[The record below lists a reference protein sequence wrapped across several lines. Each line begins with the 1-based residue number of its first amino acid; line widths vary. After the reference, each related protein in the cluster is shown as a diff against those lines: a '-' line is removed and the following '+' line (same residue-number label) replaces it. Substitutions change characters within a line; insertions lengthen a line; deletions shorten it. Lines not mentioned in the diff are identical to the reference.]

1 VIKPSITLQEL
12 RRRIYRKAKAEKQ
25 WRFWGLYVH
34 VTKRE
39 TLTAAYQEAKAN
51 DGSPGIDEASFQ
63 SIEERGVEKFLA
75 EIRGELLA
83 GRYKPSK
90 NRRVEIPKGNGK
102 TRRLGIPTI
111 KDRVVQGALKLI
123 LEPIFEADFHQSSY
137 AYRPKRT
144 AHQALDRVV
153 HGLIQGLT
161 QVIDVDL
168 KSYFDNIRHHL
179 VLRKL
184 AGRVKDPAILHLI
197 KQILKANGKRG
208 VPQGGVLSP
217 LLANLYLNDLD
228 KAMEEEMVKRRR
240 EGKWERVIYTRYADD
255 MVVLVDG
262 YPQWR
267 PQVCVIKQR
276 MEEELKKVDVEI
288 NKEKTRVVDF
298 GTGGSFGFLGFD
310 LREARNRLGKRFLL
324 RTPMKKKQSELVRR
338 IGRILKFSRHR
349 KLKDVLELIRP
360 IIVGWVNYFRVGNS
374 RRAFDWIRFEMMKKI
389 RRFAMKQKGR
399 PGCGWKRWSNETI
412 YKEWGLVNNYTVRYF
427 YRSPAKV
434 LPAARQIAS
443 YERRA
448 QESRMTERVTSGL
461 MRRGLETDL
470 R

>member
-25 WRFWGLYVH
+25 RRFWGLYVH

-51 DGSPGIDEASFQ
+51 DGSPGIDGESFQ
-63 SIEERGVEKFLA
+63 SIEAKGVEKFLA
-75 EIRGELLA
+75 EIGRELIA
-83 GRYKPSK
+83 GTYKLSK

-111 KDRVVQGALKLI
+111 KDRVVQGAVKLI

-137 AYRPKRT
+137 GYRPQRT

-153 HGLIQGLT
+153 HGLVQGLT
-161 QVIDVDL
+161 RVIDVDL

-179 VLRKL
+179 LLQKL
-184 AGRVKDPAILHLI
+184 GKRVEDPQVLHLI
-197 KQILKANGKRG
+197 KQILKANGKQG

-217 LLANLYLNDLD
+217 LLANLYLNELD
-228 KAMEEEMVKRRR
+228 QAMEEEMVKRRR

-262 YPQWR
+262 YPQWQPHVGMIQKR
-267 PQVCVIKQR
+267 L
-276 MEEELKKVDVEI
+276 EEELRKVEI
-288 NKEKTRVVDF
+288 EINEEKTRVVDF
-298 GTGGSFGFLGFD
+298 ARDGSFGFLGFD
-310 LREARNRLGKRFLL
+310 LREARNRLGKRFVL

-338 IGRILKFSRHR
+338 MGRILKYSRHR
-349 KLKDVLELIRP
+349 KLTDVLEMIRP
-360 IIVGWVNYFRVGNS
+360 VSVGWVNYFRVGNS

-389 RRFAMKQKGR
+389 RRFVMKQKGR

-412 YKEWGLVNNYTVRYF
+412 YKEWGLVNHYTVRYF
-427 YRSPAKV
+427 YRSPVKV
-434 LPAARQIAS
+434 LPAH
-443 YERRA
+443 
-448 QESRMTERVTSGL
+448 
-461 MRRGLETDL
+461 
-470 R
+470 

>member
-63 SIEERGVEKFLA
+63 SIEEGGVEKFLA

-83 GRYKPSK
+83 GTYKPSK

-153 HGLIQGLT
+153 HGLVQGLT

-179 VLRKL
+179 LLRKL

-267 PQVCVIKQR
+267 PHVCVIKQR
-276 MEEELKKVDVEI
+276 MEEGLKKIDVEI

-310 LREARNRLGKRFLL
+310 LREARNRFGKRFVL
-324 RTPMKKKQSELVRR
+324 RTPMREKQSDLVRR
-338 IGRILKFSRHR
+338 VGRILKFSRHR
-349 KLKDVLELIRP
+349 KLTDVLEVIRP
-360 IIVGWVNYFRVGNS
+360 VIVGWVNYFRVGNS

-427 YRSPAKV
+427 YRSPVKV
-434 LPAARQIAS
+434 LPAH
-443 YERRA
+443 
-448 QESRMTERVTSGL
+448 
-461 MRRGLETDL
+461 
-470 R
+470 